1 MTRLI
6 IAALLCVCTGS
17 VIAQQ
22 KPKPAK
28 DTLVVIT
35 TDTLKKEKR
44 NRIVI
49 EFGKRV
55 KDSTDIKADSVE
67 KEFKPSSK
75 FSAQF
80 TLARV
85 DIGLSTYTDNGSFT
99 LSPANSYLEHETWKS
114 SNFGFE
120 VFQMGYRFN
129 SYFKIYLA
137 AGLDWNHI
145 RLKENITFQKKQ
157 PTLTY
162 IPEDVEFKKNRLSS
176 QYLRVP
182 LSFQLRS
189 GDDQKGNKVNFVFGP
204 EVGFLL
210 NGKVKQVSNARGKE
224 KFKDDY
230 NFNPLRYGA
239 YARLGYGGMGVYAKY
254 YFNDVFA
261 EGQGPADFKNLS
273 FGLMFGF

>member
-1 MTRLI
+1 MKKTV

-17 VIAQQ
+17 VIAQE

-35 TDTLKKEKR
+35 TDTLKKDKR
-44 NRIVI
+44 GRITI
-49 EFGKRV
+49 EFGKKDTV
-55 KDSTDIKADSVE
+55 KKDTVE

-80 TLARV
+80 TLARI

-99 LSPANSYLEHETWKS
+99 LSPANSYLENETWKS
-114 SNFGFE
+114 SNFGLE

-129 SYFKIYLA
+129 SYFKVYLA
-137 AGLDWNHI
+137 AGLDWNHM
-145 RLKENITFQKKQ
+145 RLKENITFQKKE

-162 IPEDVEFKKNRLSS
+162 INEPIEFKKNRFSS

-182 LSFQLRS
+182 LSFQLRTK
-189 GDDQKGNKVNFVFGP
+189 DDEKGNKFNFVFGP

-210 NGKVKQVSNARGKE
+210 NGKVKQVSNERGKE

-230 NFNPLRYGA
+230 NFNPFRYGA
-239 YARLGYGGMGVYAKY
+239 FARLGYSGMGVYAKY
-254 YFNDVFA
+254 YMNDVFA
-261 EGQGPADFKNLS
+261 DGQGPVDFKNLS

>member
-1 MTRLI
+1 MKKSL
-6 IAALLCVCTGS
+6 IAALLCVCTGA
-17 VIAQQ
+17 VTAQE
-22 KPKPAK
+22 KEKPAK

-35 TDTLKKEKR
+35 ADTLKTGKR
-44 NRIVI
+44 NSITI
-49 EFGKRV
+49 KFGK
-55 KDSTDIKADSVE
+55 KDSTEIDTAE

-80 TLARV
+80 TLARI
-85 DIGLSTYTDNGSFT
+85 DLGLSTYLDNGSFT
-99 LSPANSYLEHETWKS
+99 LTPANAYLERETWKS

-120 VFQMGYRFN
+120 IFQMGYRFN
-129 SYFKIYLA
+129 SYFKVYLA
-137 AGLDWNHI
+137 AGLDWSHI

-162 IPEDVEFKKNRLSS
+162 ITEPIEFTKNRFSS
-176 QYLRVP
+176 HYLRVP
-182 LSFQLRS
+182 LAFQLRS
-189 GDDQKGNKVNFVFGP
+189 KDDHKGNKLNFVFGP

-210 NGKVKQVSNARGKE
+210 NGKVKQVSGERGKE

-230 NFNPLRYGA
+230 NFNPFRYGA

-254 YFNDVFA
+254 YMNDVFA
-261 EGQGPADFKNLS
+261 DGQGPTDFKNLS

>member
-1 MTRLI
+1 MKRTV
-6 IAALLCVCTGS
+6 IAALLCVCTGTI
-17 VIAQQ
+17 IAQE

-35 TDTLKKEKR
+35 TDTLKKDKR
-44 NRIVI
+44 NRITI
-49 EFGKRV
+49 EFGKKDTTV
-55 KDSTDIKADSVE
+55 KKDTVE

-75 FSAQF
+75 FSMQF

-85 DIGLSTYTDNGSFT
+85 DIGLSKYTDNGSMT
-99 LSPANSYLEHETWKS
+99 LSPENAYLEHETWKS
-114 SNFGFE
+114 SNFGLE

-129 SYFKIYLA
+129 SYFKVYLA
-137 AGLDWNHI
+137 AGLDWNHM
-145 RLKENITFQKKQ
+145 RLKENITFQKKE

-162 IPEDVEFKKNRLSS
+162 ITEPVEFKKNRFSS

-182 LSFQLRS
+182 LSFQLRTK
-189 GDDQKGNKVNFVFGP
+189 DDERGNKFNFVFGP

-210 NGKVKQVSNARGKE
+210 NGKVKQVSNERGKE

-230 NFNPLRYGA
+230 NFNPFRYGA
-239 YARLGYGGMGVYAKY
+239 FARLGYSGMGVYAKY
-254 YFNDVFA
+254 YMNDVFA
-261 EGQGPADFKNLS
+261 DGQGPVDFKNFS